1 MRKITII
8 IIHVLFAFSISNAQS
23 DTLIVPLLS
32 IDTTI
37 VTDVKYATK
46 NNFTGKILYST
57 NKIYIRKIVGVALS
71 KIQTDLLVNHNYKLK
86 IFDGYRPL
94 SVQKKM
100 WKILPDDN
108 YVANPATGSRH
119 NRGAAVDVTIID
131 SLGNELEMGTEYD
144 NFTEKAHFAF
154 SDLSD
159 NVKANRTLL
168 RNIMV
173 KYGFNPIKTEWWHFD
188 FSGWENFSILD
199 VEIKQ

>member
-1 MRKITII
+1 MKKITII
-8 IIHVLFAFSISNAQS
+8 IIHVLFAFSILNAQS
-23 DTLIVPLLS
+23 DTLIVPLHS
-32 IDTTI
+32 IDSTI
-37 VTDVKYATK
+37 ATDVKYATK
-46 NNFTGKILYST
+46 NNFTGEILYPT
-57 NKIYIRKIVGVALS
+57 DKIYIRKIVGVALS

-100 WKILPDDN
+100 WEILPDDN

-154 SDLSD
+154 SDLPE
-159 NVKANRTLL
+159 NVKANRILL
-168 RNIMV
+168 RNIMM

-199 VEIKQ
+199 VKIE

>member
-1 MRKITII
+1 MKKITII
-8 IIHVLFAFSISNAQS
+8 IIHVLFAFSILNAQS
-23 DTLIVPLLS
+23 DTLIVPLHS
-32 IDTTI
+32 IDSTI

-46 NNFTGKILYST
+46 NNFTGEILYPT
-57 NKIYIRKIVGVALS
+57 DKIYIRKIVGVALS

-100 WKILPDDN
+100 WVILPDDN

-154 SDLSD
+154 SDLPE
-159 NVKANRTLL
+159 NIKANRILL
-168 RNIMV
+168 RNIMM

-199 VEIKQ
+199 VKIE

>member
-1 MRKITII
+1 MKKITII
-8 IIHVLFAFSISNAQS
+8 IIHVLFAFSILNAQS
-23 DTLIVPLLS
+23 DTLIVPLHS
-32 IDTTI
+32 IDSTI

-46 NNFTGKILYST
+46 NNFTGEILYPT
-57 NKIYIRKIVGVALS
+57 DKIYIRKIVGVALS

-100 WKILPDDN
+100 WEILPDDN

-154 SDLSD
+154 SDLPE
-159 NVKANRTLL
+159 NVKANRILL
-168 RNIMV
+168 RNIMM

-199 VEIKQ
+199 VKIE